1 MDGRVGYT
9 TASLPS
15 RVGGWTATRAFF
27 LYLELQGEGKWV
39 GSIYVEREG
48 NVFLVYWHS
57 IEMSALRWRRM
68 LYVDDAGAEM
78 ACLS

>member
-15 RVGGWTATRAFF
+15 RVGGWTATCAFF
-27 LYLELQGEGKWV
+27 FVLGVTEGGEVG
-39 GSIYVEREG
+39 GSIYVEREC

-57 IEMSALRWRRM
+57 TRYQR
-68 LYVDDAGAEM
+68 
-78 ACLS
+78 